1 MSKFKNQII
10 KNYSDK
16 FNKKYIIP
24 ENYILDETGFSY
36 KESVIF
42 STIPFFIDS
51 YIINVSSN
59 IALNIIYFDEAQ
71 KKASFIIPFFQT
83 GIKEPFIKYFRSK
96 GISIDYLNATH
107 YIDFFTSFWNLNNQL
122 LPCIESKELGDDF

>member
-1 MSKFKNQII
+1 MNKFENQII
-10 KNYSDK
+10 KKYSDE

-51 YIINVSSN
+51 YIINGISEVF
-59 IALNIIYFDEAQ
+59 LNIIYFDDSQ

-83 GIKEPFIKYFRSK
+83 GIKEPFIKCFRSK
-96 GISIDYLNATH
+96 GIPIDYLNATH

-122 LPCIESKELGDDF
+122 LPRLGSKELGDKF

>member
-1 MSKFKNQII
+1 LNKFKNQII

-36 KESVIF
+36 KESIIF

-51 YIINVSSN
+51 YIINTSFN
-59 IALNIIYFDEAQ
+59 IALDIIYFDDLQ
-71 KKASFIIPFFQT
+71 KKASFFIPFFQT
-83 GIKEPFIKYFRSK
+83 GIKEPFIKSFRSK
-96 GISIDYLNATH
+96 GIPIDYLNATH

-122 LPCIESKELGDDF
+122 LPYLESKESNDNF

>member
-1 MSKFKNQII
+1 LNKFENQII
-10 KNYSDK
+10 KKYSDE

-51 YIINVSSN
+51 YTIDDYFN
-59 IALNIIYFDEAQ
+59 IGLKIIYFNKLQ
-71 KKASFIIPFFQT
+71 IKGTFVVPFFQT
-83 GIKEPFIKYFRSK
+83 GIKEPFIKCFRSK
-96 GISIDYLNATH
+96 GIPIDYLNATH

-122 LPCIESKELGDDF
+122 LPRLGSKELGNKF

>member
-1 MSKFKNQII
+1 MNKFENQII
-10 KNYSDK
+10 KKYSDE

-51 YIINVSSN
+51 YIIGGISEVF
-59 IALNIIYFDEAQ
+59 LNIIYFDDSQ
-71 KKASFIIPFFQT
+71 KKSKFFIPFFQT
-83 GIKEPFIKYFRSK
+83 GIKEPFIKCFRSK
-96 GISIDYLNATH
+96 GIPIDYLNATH
-107 YIDFFTSFWNLNNQL
+107 YIDFFTSFWNLNSQL
-122 LPCIESKELGDDF
+122 LPRLGSWL